1 MGDAGQASMVGITH
15 GVFFFRIGKDTLN
28 GLFAHGI
35 QAFADIR
42 FTYLLRSIH
51 GILPNVAVYHL
62 LTIGTGS
69 ALLSARTVPAN
80 LRGAAVGPFAAFV
93 GGGMPEDLSLWAN
106 QPVVLFLIGKVPWH
120 KPFPA
125 CAVRA
130 GVRKNGEPAGV

>member
-1 MGDAGQASMVGITH
+1 MTFEVHGSKLKRDPLRNTGQASILGITH
-15 GVFFFRIGKDTLN
+15 GVFFLGVGKDPFN

-42 FTYLLRSIH
+42 FTYLLHNIH

-80 LRGAAVGPFAAFV
+80 LRGAAVGPL
-93 GGGMPEDLSLWAN
+93 PPLS
-106 QPVVLFLIGKVPWH
+106 VVVCRRTCPCGQISRSFSSS
-120 KPFPA
+120 
-125 CAVRA
+125 
-130 GVRKNGEPAGV
+130 

>member
-1 MGDAGQASMVGITH
+1 MAECHKASSFEVHGSKLKRDPLRNTGQASMVGITH

-80 LRGAAVGPFAAFV
+80 LQGCCGRSVCRLCRWWYAGGLVPVGKSA
-93 GGGMPEDLSLWAN
+93 GR
-106 QPVVLFLIGKVPWH
+106 FLPS
-120 KPFPA
+120 
-125 CAVRA
+125 
-130 GVRKNGEPAGV
+130 